1 MKSTFNPQIPQN
13 IFLQQ
18 NHAVSSLRSQ
28 SDVRQDKSAA
38 LRGRVATAQP
48 ERPAP
53 VMRAHQRAHQ
63 GESQPPRTQNNPTD
77 KRKTVPLTLWVK
89 PFIKAE
95 VQRLVGLEQHQG
107 KEDVSLSSVG
117 GAFLERG
124 LQQNVDMKYGAL
136 LGPIIENAIDRRMRA
151 RDNRLV
157 ALLVRIAFETGQ
169 IRGIV
174 TNNLAI
180 QPGITEDIIQ
190 TVLTNSAND
199 AKKNITRKTPQITE
213 MLEDLSKWMTVEEE
227 KKSPLTNGNS

>member
-1 MKSTFNPQIPQN
+1 MKSTFTPQIPQN

-18 NHAVSSLRSQ
+18 THSVTFPRSR

-38 LRGRVATAQP
+38 VRERVASVQP
-48 ERPAP
+48 ERPVT
-53 VMRAHQRAHQ
+53 VMRAHQEA
-63 GESQPPRTQNNPTD
+63 SPPPRTQNTTTP

-89 PFIKAE
+89 PFVKAE
-95 VQRLVGLEQHQG
+95 VQRLVALEEQQG
-107 KEDVSLSSVG
+107 QAEVSLSSVG

-124 LQQNVDMKYGAL
+124 LQQNVDMQYGAL

-157 ALLVRIAFETGQ
+157 ALLVRVAFETGQ

-180 QPGITEDIIQ
+180 QPGMTNENIQ
-190 TVLTNSAND
+190 TVLTESEKE
-199 AKKNITRKTPQITE
+199 AKANITRKTPQITE
-213 MLEDLSKWMTVEEE
+213 MLEELSKWLPVEEE
-227 KKSPLTNGNS
+227 KKSR

>member
-1 MKSTFNPQIPQN
+1 MKSIFNPQIPQN

-18 NHAVSSLRSQ
+18 NHSVSSLRSR

-38 LRGRVATAQP
+38 LRGRVGSVQP

-53 VMRAHQRAHQ
+53 VMRSHQ
-63 GESQPPRTQNNPTD
+63 EENQPPRTQNNTTIN
-77 KRKTVPLTLWVK
+77 RKTVPLTLWVK
-89 PFIKAE
+89 PFVKAE
-95 VQRLVGLEQHQG
+95 VQRLVELEKHQG

-190 TVLTNSAND
+190 TVLTKSEED

-213 MLEDLSKWMTVEEE
+213 MLEELSQWMTVEEE
-227 KKSPLTNGNS
+227 KKPHH

>member
-1 MKSTFNPQIPQN
+1 MKSIFNPQIPQN

-18 NHAVSSLRSQ
+18 NHSVSSLRSRG
-28 SDVRQDKSAA
+28 DVRQDKSAA
-38 LRGRVATAQP
+38 IRGRVASVQP

-53 VMRAHQRAHQ
+53 VLRAQQ
-63 GESQPPRTQNNPTD
+63 EDTQPSRTQNNTTHR
-77 KRKTVPLTLWVK
+77 RKTVPLTLWVK
-89 PFIKAE
+89 PIVKAE
-95 VQRLVGLEQHQG
+95 VQRLVQLEEQEG
-107 KEDVSLSSVG
+107 KADVSLSSVG

-124 LQQNVDMKYGAL
+124 LQQNVDMKYSTL
-136 LGPIIENAIDRRMRA
+136 LVPIIENAIDRRLRA

-180 QPGITEDIIQ
+180 QPGITEEIIQ
-190 TVLTNSAND
+190 TVLTNSEKD

-213 MLEDLSKWMTVEEE
+213 MLEELATWMTVEEE
-227 KKSPLTNGNS
+227 KKPVP

>member
-18 NHAVSSLRSQ
+18 IHAVSSLRSR

-38 LRGRVATAQP
+38 LRGRVASAQP

-53 VMRAHQRAHQ
+53 VMRAHQ
-63 GESQPPRTQNNPTD
+63 GESQPPRTQNHPTN

-95 VQRLVGLEQHQG
+95 VQRLVELEQHQG

-124 LQQNVDMKYGAL
+124 IQQNVDMKYGAL

-174 TNNLAI
+174 TNTLAV
-180 QPGITEDIIQ
+180 QPGINEGIIQ
-190 TVLTNSAND
+190 TVLTKSEEE

-227 KKSPLTNGNS
+227 KKSPLTNGNC

>member
-1 MKSTFNPQIPQN
+1 MKCTFNPQIPQN

-18 NHAVSSLRSQ
+18 NHAVSSLRSRC
-28 SDVRQDKSAA
+28 DVRQDKSAT

-53 VMRAHQRAHQ
+53 VMRSHQE
-63 GESQPPRTQNNPTD
+63 GSQPPRTQNNTTD

-124 LQQNVDMKYGAL
+124 LQQNVDMQYGAL
-136 LGPIIENAIDRRMRA
+136 LGPIIEHAIDRRMRA

-180 QPGITEDIIQ
+180 QPGITNEILK
-190 TVLTNSAND
+190 TVLTESQKE
-199 AKKNITRKTPQITE
+199 AKKNITRRTPQIAE
-213 MLEDLSKWMTVEEE
+213 IIEELKQWMAAEEGQKPE
-227 KKSPLTNGNS
+227 P

>member
-18 NHAVSSLRSQ
+18 NHAVSSLRSRC
-28 SDVRQDKSAA
+28 DVRQDKSAA
-38 LRGRVATAQP
+38 LRSRVASAQP
-48 ERPAP
+48 ERPAL
-53 VMRAHQRAHQ
+53 VMRSHP
-63 GESQPPRTQNNPTD
+63 EVSQPPRTQNNTTD

-180 QPGITEDIIQ
+180 QPGVIEDIIQ
-190 TVLTNSAND
+190 TVLTNSEKE

-213 MLEDLSKWMTVEEE
+213 MLEELSQWMSVEEE
-227 KKSPLTNGNS
+227 KKPVH

>member
-1 MKSTFNPQIPQN
+1 MKSIFNPQIPQN

-18 NHAVSSLRSQ
+18 NHSVSSLRSQ

-38 LRGRVATAQP
+38 LRGRVASAQP

-53 VMRAHQRAHQ
+53 VMRSHP
-63 GESQPPRTQNNPTD
+63 EVSQPPRTQNTTTD

-95 VQRLVGLEQHQG
+95 VQRLVELEEHQG

-157 ALLVRIAFETGQ
+157 VLLVRIAFETGQ

-190 TVLTNSAND
+190 TVLTKSEED
-199 AKKNITRKTPQITE
+199 AKKNITRKTPQIAE
-213 MLEDLSKWMTVEEE
+213 MLEELSKWMTVEEE
-227 KKSPLTNGNS
+227 NKPAH

>member
-18 NHAVSSLRSQ
+18 NHAVSSLRSRC
-28 SDVRQDKSAA
+28 DVRQDKSAA
-38 LRGRVATAQP
+38 LRGRVASAQP

-53 VMRAHQRAHQ
+53 VMRAHQE
-63 GESQPPRTQNNPTD
+63 ESQPSRTQINTTD

-180 QPGITEDIIQ
+180 QPGITNEILK
-190 TVLTNSAND
+190 TVLTESQKE
-199 AKKNITRKTPQITE
+199 AKKNITRRTPQIAE
-213 MLEDLSKWMTVEEE
+213 IIEELKQLLVEEE
-227 KKSPLTNGNS
+227 GQKPEP

>member
-1 MKSTFNPQIPQN
+1 
-13 IFLQQ
+13 
-18 NHAVSSLRSQ
+18 
-28 SDVRQDKSAA
+28 
-38 LRGRVATAQP
+38 
-48 ERPAP
+48 
-53 VMRAHQRAHQ
+53 MRAHQE
-63 GESQPPRTQNNPTD
+63 ESQPPRTQNNNTPN
-77 KRKTVPLTLWVK
+77 RKTVPLTLWVK

-95 VQRLVGLEQHQG
+95 VQRLVGLEKQQG

-190 TVLTNSAND
+190 TVLTKSEED

-213 MLEDLSKWMTVEEE
+213 MLEELSKWMTVEEE
-227 KKSPLTNGNS
+227 KKPGH

>member
-1 MKSTFNPQIPQN
+1 MSSMKSIFNPQISQN

-18 NHAVSSLRSQ
+18 NHSISFLRSR

-38 LRGRVATAQP
+38 LRGRVASVQP

-53 VMRAHQRAHQ
+53 VMRSHQE
-63 GESQPPRTQNNPTD
+63 ESQPPRTQNNTTPN
-77 KRKTVPLTLWVK
+77 RKTVPLTLWVK
-89 PFIKAE
+89 PFIKSE
-95 VQRLVGLEQHQG
+95 VQRLVELEKHEG
-107 KEDVSLSSVG
+107 KADVSLSSVG

-124 LQQNVDMKYGAL
+124 LQQNVDMTYGAL

-190 TVLTNSAND
+190 TVLTNSEKE
-199 AKKNITRKTPQITE
+199 AKKNITRKTPQIVE
-213 MLEDLSKWMTVEEE
+213 MLEELSKWMTVDEE
-227 KKSPLTNGNS
+227 KKPDL

>member
-1 MKSTFNPQIPQN
+1 MSSMKSIFNPQISQN

-18 NHAVSSLRSQ
+18 NHSISFLRSR

-38 LRGRVATAQP
+38 LRGRVASVQP

-53 VMRAHQRAHQ
+53 VMRSHQE
-63 GESQPPRTQNNPTD
+63 ESQPPRTQNNTTPN
-77 KRKTVPLTLWVK
+77 RKTVPLTLWVK
-89 PFIKAE
+89 PFIKSE
-95 VQRLVGLEQHQG
+95 VQRLVELEKHEG
-107 KEDVSLSSVG
+107 KADVSLSSVG

-151 RDNRLV
+151 RDNRRV
-157 ALLVRIAFETGQ
+157 ARLVRIAFETGQ

-180 QPGITEDIIQ
+180 QPGVTEDIIQ
-190 TVLTNSAND
+190 TVLTNSEKD
-199 AKKNITRKTPQITE
+199 AKKNITRKTPQIVE
-213 MLEDLSKWMTVEEE
+213 MLEELSKWMTVDEE
-227 KKSPLTNGNS
+227 KKPDL

>member
-1 MKSTFNPQIPQN
+1 MKSIFTPQIPQN
-13 IFLQQ
+13 IFIQQ
-18 NHAVSSLRSQ
+18 KDVVSSLRSRG
-28 SDVRQDKSAA
+28 DVRQDKSAA
-38 LRGRVATAQP
+38 LGARSASVQP
-48 ERPAP
+48 ERPVA
-53 VMRAHQRAHQ
+53 VLRARQE
-63 GESQPPRTQNNPTD
+63 ESQPPRAQNNSTP

-89 PFIKAE
+89 PCVKAE
-95 VQRLVGLEQHQG
+95 VQRLVQLEEQEG
-107 KEDVSLSSVG
+107 KADVSLSSVG

-124 LQQNVDMKYGAL
+124 LQQNVDMKYGTL

-199 AKKNITRKTPQITE
+199 AKKNITRKTPQINE

-227 KKSPLTNGNS
+227 KKKPAH

>member
-1 MKSTFNPQIPQN
+1 MKNTFNPQIPQN

-18 NHAVSSLRSQ
+18 IHSVSSLQSR

-38 LRGRVATAQP
+38 VRGRVATAQP

-53 VMRAHQRAHQ
+53 VMRAHQ

-107 KEDVSLSSVG
+107 KEDVSLSSIG

-180 QPGITEDIIQ
+180 QPGVTEEIIQ
-190 TVLTNSAND
+190 TVLTNSQKE
-199 AKKNITRKTPQITE
+199 AKENISRRTPQIIE
-213 MLEDLSKWMTVEEE
+213 MLEDLNKWLTDEERN
-227 KKSPLTNGNS
+227 KPAP

>member
-18 NHAVSSLRSQ
+18 NHAVSSLRSRC
-28 SDVRQDKSAA
+28 DVRQDKSAA
-38 LRGRVATAQP
+38 LRGRVASAQP

-53 VMRAHQRAHQ
+53 VLRAHQE
-63 GESQPPRTQNNPTD
+63 ESQPPRTQNTTTHQ
-77 KRKTVPLTLWVK
+77 RKTVPLTLWVK
-89 PFIKAE
+89 PCVKAE
-95 VQRLVGLEQHQG
+95 VQRLVQLEEQQG
-107 KEDVSLSSVG
+107 KVEVSLSSVG

-124 LQQNVDMKYGAL
+124 LQQNVDMQYGAL
-136 LGPIIENAIDRRMRA
+136 LGPIIEHAIDRRMRA

-174 TNNLAI
+174 TNHLGI

-190 TVLTNSAND
+190 TVLTKSED
-199 AKKNITRKTPQITE
+199 EAKSNITRLTPQIAE
-213 MLEDLSKWMTVEEE
+213 MINELKNWKSDEEAE
-227 KKSPLTNGNS
+227 YTA

>member
-1 MKSTFNPQIPQN
+1 MKSIFNPQISQN

-18 NHAVSSLRSQ
+18 NHSISFLRSR

-38 LRGRVATAQP
+38 LRGRVASVQP

-53 VMRAHQRAHQ
+53 VMRSHQE
-63 GESQPPRTQNNPTD
+63 ESQPPRTQNNTTPN
-77 KRKTVPLTLWVK
+77 RKTVPLTLWVK
-89 PFIKAE
+89 PFIKSE
-95 VQRLVGLEQHQG
+95 VQRLVELEKHEG
-107 KEDVSLSSVG
+107 KADVSLSSVG

-180 QPGITEDIIQ
+180 QPGVTEDIIQ
-190 TVLTNSAND
+190 TVLTNSEKD
-199 AKKNITRKTPQITE
+199 AKKNITRKTPQIVE
-213 MLEDLSKWMTVEEE
+213 MLEELSKWMTVDEE
-227 KKSPLTNGNS
+227 KKPDL

>member
-1 MKSTFNPQIPQN
+1 MKNTFNPQIPQN

-18 NHAVSSLRSQ
+18 NHVVSSLRSRG
-28 SDVRQDKSAA
+28 DVRQDKSAA

-48 ERPAP
+48 ERPAT
-53 VMRAHQRAHQ
+53 VMRAHQ
-63 GESQPPRTQNNPTD
+63 GESQPSRIQNNTTD
-77 KRKTVPLTLWVK
+77 KRKTVPLALWVK
-89 PFIKAE
+89 PFVKAE
-95 VQRLVGLEQHQG
+95 VQRMVELEKHQG

-124 LQQNVDMKYGAL
+124 IQQNVDMKYGAL

-174 TNNLAI
+174 TNNLAV

-190 TVLTNSAND
+190 TVLTKSEEE
-199 AKKNITRKTPQITE
+199 AKKNIIRKTPQITE

-227 KKSPLTNGNS
+227 KKSPLPNGNCQK

>member
-1 MKSTFNPQIPQN
+1 MKSIFTPQIPQN
-13 IFLQQ
+13 IFIQQ
-18 NHAVSSLRSQ
+18 KNAVSSLRSRG
-28 SDVRQDKSAA
+28 DVRQDKSAA
-38 LRGRVATAQP
+38 LGARVASVQP
-48 ERPAP
+48 ERPVA
-53 VMRAHQRAHQ
+53 VLRARQE
-63 GESQPPRTQNNPTD
+63 ESQPSRTQNTTTH

-89 PFIKAE
+89 PCVKAE
-95 VQRLVGLEQHQG
+95 VQRLVQLEEKQG
-107 KEDVSLSSVG
+107 KAEVSLSSVG

-124 LQQNVDMKYGAL
+124 LQQNVDMQYGAL

-180 QPGITEDIIQ
+180 QPGVTEDIIQ
-190 TVLTNSAND
+190 TVLTNSEKE

-213 MLEDLSKWMTVEEE
+213 MLEELSQWMSVEEE
-227 KKSPLTNGNS
+227 KKPVH

>member
-1 MKSTFNPQIPQN
+1 MKSIFTPQLPQN
-13 IFLQQ
+13 IFIQQ
-18 NHAVSSLRSQ
+18 KEAISFQRSR

-38 LRGRVATAQP
+38 IRGRVASVQP

-53 VMRAHQRAHQ
+53 VLRAQQ
-63 GESQPPRTQNNPTD
+63 EDTQPSRTQNNTAH

-89 PFIKAE
+89 LIVKAE
-95 VQRLVGLEQHQG
+95 VQRLVQLEEQEG
-107 KEDVSLSSVG
+107 KADVSLSSVG

-136 LGPIIENAIDRRMRA
+136 LVPIIENAIDRRLRA

-157 ALLVRIAFETGQ
+157 ALLFRIAFETGQ

-180 QPGITEDIIQ
+180 QPGITEEIIQ
-190 TVLTNSAND
+190 TVLTNSEKD

-213 MLEDLSKWMTVEEE
+213 MLEELATWMTVEEE
-227 KKSPLTNGNS
+227 KKPVP

>member
-1 MKSTFNPQIPQN
+1 MSSRKFSLEAYFLIKARSETPTYRFNSVG
-13 IFLQQ
+13 
-18 NHAVSSLRSQ
+18 HCS
-28 SDVRQDKSAA
+28 KSAA
-38 LRGRVATAQP
+38 LGGRVASVQP
-48 ERPAP
+48 ERPVA
-53 VMRAHQRAHQ
+53 VLRARQAER
-63 GESQPPRTQNNPTD
+63 QPSRTQNTTTPQ
-77 KRKTVPLTLWVK
+77 RKTVPLTLWVK
-89 PFIKAE
+89 PCVKAE
-95 VQRLVGLEQHQG
+95 VQRLVQLEEQEG
-107 KEDVSLSSVG
+107 KGDISLSSVG

-190 TVLTNSAND
+190 TVLTKSEEE
-199 AKKNITRKTPQITE
+199 AKRNITRKTPQITE

-227 KKSPLTNGNS
+227 KKSPPTNGNCQK

>member
-1 MKSTFNPQIPQN
+1 MKSIFNPQIPQN

-18 NHAVSSLRSQ
+18 TPTVTFPRSR

-38 LRGRVATAQP
+38 VRERVASVQP

-53 VMRAHQRAHQ
+53 VMRAHLEA
-63 GESQPPRTQNNPTD
+63 SPPPRTQNHTTA

-89 PFIKAE
+89 PFVKAE
-95 VQRLVGLEQHQG
+95 VQRLAALEEKQG
-107 KEDVSLSSVG
+107 KEDVSLSAVG

-124 LQQNVDMKYGAL
+124 LQQNVDMQYGAL

-180 QPGITEDIIQ
+180 QPGMTEDIIK
-190 TVLTNSAND
+190 TVLTESEKD
-199 AKKNITRKTPQITE
+199 AKRNITRKTPQIME
-213 MLEDLSKWMTVEEE
+213 MLEELSKWMTVEEE
-227 KKSPLTNGNS
+227 KTPDK

>member
-18 NHAVSSLRSQ
+18 IHAVSSLRSR

-53 VMRAHQRAHQ
+53 VMRAHP
-63 GESQPPRTQNNPTD
+63 EVSQPPRTQNNTTD

-95 VQRLVGLEQHQG
+95 VQRLVGLEKCQG

-124 LQQNVDMKYGAL
+124 LQQNVDMKYGVL

-174 TNNLAI
+174 TNTLAI

-190 TVLTNSAND
+190 TVLTKSEEE

-227 KKSPLTNGNS
+227 KKSPPTNGNCQK

>member
-1 MKSTFNPQIPQN
+1 MKSIFTPQIPQN

-18 NHAVSSLRSQ
+18 KDAVSSLRSRG
-28 SDVRQDKSAA
+28 DVRQDKSAA
-38 LRGRVATAQP
+38 LGARVASVQP
-48 ERPAP
+48 ERPVALL
-53 VMRAHQRAHQ
+53 RARQAER
-63 GESQPPRTQNNPTD
+63 QPSRTQNTTTH

-89 PFIKAE
+89 PCVKAE
-95 VQRLVGLEQHQG
+95 VQRLVQLEAQEG
-107 KEDVSLSSVG
+107 KGEVSLSSVG

-124 LQQNVDMKYGAL
+124 LQQNVDMQYGAL
-136 LGPIIENAIDRRMRA
+136 LGPIIEHAIDRRMRA

-180 QPGITEDIIQ
+180 QPGVTEDIIQ
-190 TVLTNSAND
+190 TVLTNSEKE

-213 MLEDLSKWMTVEEE
+213 MLEELSQWMSVEEE
-227 KKSPLTNGNS
+227 KKPVH